1 MAELDKE
8 VSQAAQDAKPHA
20 APQVT
25 PDGKLEGVAA
35 NAQEAT
41 AALRALVD
49 RVRPF
54 VRVPAVPDVVPG
66 AYDEVEGLKAPLL
79 AADGA
84 AALAEALAAAA
95 GVATADRALGCVV
108 GMCVG
113 DAVGAPLEFSQC
125 CDGGQDKGLRWVAAT
140 NSYPGGE
147 VNNFG
152 LKRGQWTDDASMGL
166 ALADSLLA
174 TGGFDGADARI
185 RWHLWWAR
193 GYANAFKYD
202 GDGSKRS
209 VGLGGNISRSLGAL
223 EPGERPPPAYE
234 APRED
239 AGNGSVM
246 RLGAVP
252 VRYFRDAQGLTR
264 AATGSSRATHP
275 GALAA
280 ECCGS
285 SRRCAPRPSP
295 MMTRPR
301 ATRSPTVAR
310 ALARGVR
317 GCLLGRKY
325 HADAPAPAKAM
336 RLLLAGDAD
345 PAVRP
350 NLRWAWRS
358 AQLPILATMDA
369 RGPRYNGYPNT
380 AGYFGSFC
388 MDAVA
393 IALHCVHAT
402 TSFVDAV
409 ERASTSAATATRPP
423 PCAAN
428 SRAPCRSA
436 VPAPLLDQ
444 LRTWDRDEAALR
456 ALLLWDAAHD
466 PPEGVPQAP
475 APRVDLSVER
485 RGVRGLFSG
494 SQSSQLPVAVAR
506 RLEVDLLV
514 VLVGPRRPGRF
525 RDCENPTSISSFAA
539 LSRNSETLFRS
550 TSSRAAAG
558 AGAATT
564 GVSGSKSSSKS
575 SP

>member
-35 NAQEAT
+35 AAQEAT

-66 AYDEVEGLKAPLL
+66 AYDEVEGLKAPLI

-84 AALAEALAAAA
+84 AALAEALAATA

-252 VRYFRDAQGLTR
+252 VRYFRDFQGLTR

-280 ECCGS
+280 ECCDFLAAV
-285 SRRCAPRPSP
+285 CAGAIAHDDAAQGYAIADRP
-295 MMTRPR
+295 
-301 ATRSPTVAR
+301 AR
-310 ALARGVR
+310 WLEEFADAYSAS
-317 GCLLGRKY
+317 KY
-325 HADAPAPAKAM
+325 HAEAPAPAKAM

-350 NLRWAWRS
+350 KEQCWAWRS

-409 ERASTSAATATRPP
+409 ERCVNFRGDCDSTAAVCGQLAG
-423 PCAAN
+423 AIYG
-428 SRAPCRSA
+428 RSA

-466 PPEGVPQAP
+466 PPAKKESLKR
-475 APRVDLSVER
+475 PRDE
-485 RGVRGLFSG
+485 
-494 SQSSQLPVAVAR
+494 
-506 RLEVDLLV
+506 
-514 VLVGPRRPGRF
+514 
-525 RDCENPTSISSFAA
+525 
-539 LSRNSETLFRS
+539 
-550 TSSRAAAG
+550 
-558 AGAATT
+558 
-564 GVSGSKSSSKS
+564 
-575 SP
+575 

>member
-8 VSQAAQDAKPHA
+8 VSQAAQDAKPDA

-25 PDGKLEGVAA
+25 PDGKLEGVTAA
-35 NAQEAT
+35 AQEAT

-66 AYDEVEGLKAPLL
+66 AYDEVEGLKAPLI

-84 AALAEALAAAA
+84 AALAEALAATA

-223 EPGERPPPAYE
+223 EPGVRPPPAYE

-252 VRYFRDAQGLTR
+252 VRYFRDFQGLTR
-264 AATGSSRATHP
+264 AATGSSHATHP

-280 ECCGS
+280 ECCDFLAAV
-285 SRRCAPRPSP
+285 CAGAIAHDDAAQGYAIADRP
-295 MMTRPR
+295 
-301 ATRSPTVAR
+301 AR
-310 ALARGVR
+310 WLEEYAAAFEEQDIELS
-317 GCLLGRKY
+317 
-325 HADAPAPAKAM
+325 AM
-336 RLLLAGDAD
+336 RDFIRKRGRAAMHVMLEQLGIASAFLLLTSY
-345 PAVRP
+345 
-350 NLRWAWRS
+350 L
-358 AQLPILATMDA
+358 LPL
-369 RGPRYNGYPNT
+369 
-380 AGYFGSFC
+380 
-388 MDAVA
+388 
-393 IALHCVHAT
+393 
-402 TSFVDAV
+402 TS
-409 ERASTSAATATRPP
+409 
-423 PCAAN
+423 
-428 SRAPCRSA
+428 
-436 VPAPLLDQ
+436 
-444 LRTWDRDEAALR
+444 
-456 ALLLWDAAHD
+456 
-466 PPEGVPQAP
+466 
-475 APRVDLSVER
+475 
-485 RGVRGLFSG
+485 
-494 SQSSQLPVAVAR
+494 
-506 RLEVDLLV
+506 
-514 VLVGPRRPGRF
+514 
-525 RDCENPTSISSFAA
+525 
-539 LSRNSETLFRS
+539 
-550 TSSRAAAG
+550 
-558 AGAATT
+558 
-564 GVSGSKSSSKS
+564 
-575 SP
+575 